1 MWSSLSALSPD
12 VSGNLLK
19 QEYFAAMSTKHSS
32 PFDSGAHWKVRSDV
46 STLHIDLLSARCTV
60 DRLRRSIGPTMV
72 AAHADPQKLND
83 IHGNLLVIASFLQSV
98 QAQLDQ
104 ANAGEIGEA

>member
-1 MWSSLSALSPD
+1 
-12 VSGNLLK
+12 
-19 QEYFAAMSTKHSS
+19 
-32 PFDSGAHWKVRSDV
+32 
-46 STLHIDLLSARCTV
+46 
-60 DRLRRSIGPTMV
+60 MV